1 MYANVRRPY
10 RNPALASQ
18 VSHPSNQYR
27 HQQSAR
33 KVLMLPMVLVW
44 YFGCGFWPG
53 RLGRNDQWTDGDFDL
68 VISVLLL
75 AELEKV
81 LSRPKFHD
89 SIDRVSLT
97 CSDGLTEDAVLVDA

>member
-1 MYANVRRPY
+1 
-10 RNPALASQ
+10 
-18 VSHPSNQYR
+18 
-27 HQQSAR
+27 
-33 KVLMLPMVLVW
+33 MLPMVLVW